1 LTKEKKLTDL
11 EKRQIDVL
19 LKEYEVLR
27 GEIPKKE
34 LRIQTVISLYIAVLL
49 GIAGYIIKEG
59 IGEVLRNIDKSNFSI
74 GIMLFIPIIN
84 SIFLIYSISFMYVI
98 TAQAKY
104 TTYVIG
110 KEVSNI
116 LNMKLL
122 GWDKWNSHEKRAW
135 WRARSICGVLV
146 FILINLISFAILYNY
161 PLIFLIK
168 RDFILFCIWISSCIV
183 FIYCIYSGIEFLRIS
198 KKFHEN

>member
-1 LTKEKKLTDL
+1 MTKEKKLTDF
-11 EKRQIDVL
+11 EKEQIDVF

-27 GEIPKKE
+27 DEITKKE
-34 LRIQTVISLYIAVLL
+34 QRIQTVISLYIAALL

-59 IGEVLRNIDKSNFSI
+59 IGEILKNIDKSNFSI

-84 SIFLIYSISFMYVI
+84 SILLIYSMSFMYVI

-116 LNMKLL
+116 LNKELL
-122 GWDKWNSHEKRAW
+122 TWDKWDSYEKRAW
-135 WRARSICGVLV
+135 RRARSICGFLV
-146 FILINLISFAILYNY
+146 FILLNLISFAILYHY
-161 PLIFLIK
+161 PLIFLIQ
-168 RDFILFCIWISSCIV
+168 RNFILFCIWITSCIV
-183 FIYCIYSGIEFLRIS
+183 FIYCIYSGVEFLKIS
-198 KKFHEN
+198 KKFHEE